1 MSGTVLSINPLS
13 ASRDNLH
20 ASRRATM
27 KQKPSR
33 ETMFRVWR
41 RMEKVNGTDRLIREF
56 KPAEK

>member
-33 ETMFRVWR
+33 KTMLRVWFG
-41 RMEKVNGTDRLIREF
+41 MEKVNGTDRLIREF
-56 KPAEK
+56 KHAEK